1 MKKVL
6 VLSLAALLLIVPFIV
21 YGGEK
26 IDINNATVEELM
38 KLPGIGTITAERIVK
53 YREAN
58 GGFKSIEE
66 LKKVKGIGNAKLDKI
81 KDMVTAG
88 EMKR

>member
-6 VLSLAALLLIVPFIV
+6 ALSLATLLLIVPFAV

-26 IDINNATVEELM
+26 IDINNASQKELM
-38 KLPGIGTITAERIVK
+38 KLPGIGAVIAERIVE
-53 YREAN
+53 YREVN
-58 GGFKSIEE
+58 GRFKSIDEI
-66 LKKVKGIGNAKLDKI
+66 KKVKGIGNAKFEKI
-81 KDMVTAG
+81 KDMITVG

>member
-6 VLSLAALLLIVPFIV
+6 ALSLATLLLIVPFAV

-26 IDINNATVEELM
+26 IDINNASQKELM
-38 KLPGIGTITAERIVK
+38 KLPGIGAVTAERIVE
-53 YREAN
+53 YRETK
-58 GGFKSIEE
+58 GGFKSIEDI
-66 LKKVKGIGNAKLDKI
+66 KKVKGIGSAKFNKI

>member
-6 VLSLAALLLIVPFIV
+6 VLSLAVLLLIVPFIV

-38 KLPGIGTITAERIVK
+38 KLPGIGAVTAERIVE
-53 YREAN
+53 YRETK

-66 LKKVKGIGNAKLDKI
+66 IKKVKGIGSAKFNKI

-88 EMKR
+88 EIKK

>member
-6 VLSLAALLLIVPFIV
+6 ALSLATLLLIVPFAV

-38 KLPGIGTITAERIVK
+38 KLPGIGAVTAERIVE
-53 YREAN
+53 YRETK

-66 LKKVKGIGNAKLDKI
+66 IKKVKGIGSAKFNKI

-88 EMKR
+88 EIKK